1 MKAILLKVMKKKVLK
16 DIKHFKQ
23 LSKKELELER
33 MIQKV
38 QKDLNVKRNAPNTPN
53 LSLIHI

>member
-1 MKAILLKVMKKKVLK
+1 MKAILLKVMKKVLK

-23 LSKKELELER
+23 LSKKELEFER

-38 QKDLNVKRNAPNTPN
+38 QKDLNVKRNAPNFRR
-53 LSLIHI
+53 SMY